1 MRYKLRLSKSLKNN
15 FILLPAN
22 SPLRQS
28 LTSKTYLSFD
38 SNNVT
43 PIKITPL
50 TSLSNEH
57 QNDDLGKAF
66 YFGYSGGTSSEESVV
81 EISE

>member
-1 MRYKLRLSKSLKNN
+1 MRYKLKLSKQLKNN

-28 LTSKTYLSFD
+28 LQTKGYVTSDTVS
-38 SNNVT
+38 VT

-50 TSLSNEH
+50 
-57 QNDDLGKAF
+57 
-66 YFGYSGGTSSEESVV
+66 
-81 EISE
+81 